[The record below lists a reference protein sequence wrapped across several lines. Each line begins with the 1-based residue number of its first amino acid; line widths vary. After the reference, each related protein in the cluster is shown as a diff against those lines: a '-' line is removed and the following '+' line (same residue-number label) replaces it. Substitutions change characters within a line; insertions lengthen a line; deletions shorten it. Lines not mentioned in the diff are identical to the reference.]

1 MLKDDDDDGDG
12 MPRKVGTRTA
22 GSQLERKETSHFRR
36 VAKEEVVAN
45 AVDEATR
52 FAAVRTR
59 TRKMAMLFMIVM
71 EM

>member
-12 MPRKVGTRTA
+12 MPRKVGTRTT
-22 GSQLERKETSHFRR
+22 GSQLERKETSRCRR